1 MKFINFNN
9 LNKGLRKF
17 RSQKTFP
24 FTVIDNFFNEKIAKK
39 LEKEFPNYKDKN
51 LHVYN
56 NYCEIK
62 KTLNIWNLFPPLTYN
77 IFTIL
82 NSDKITKLI
91 SKNLKTPNVISD
103 HGLHGGGW
111 GMLSKG
117 GKLNP
122 HLDYSL
128 HPKIHAQ
135 RKFNLIIFLSRSWK
149 KNWGGELS
157 FYLKNHTNKKMPGKL
172 FKKILPKFNRA
183 VIFDTSNFSWHGVEP
198 IKGNSIRKTIA
209 VYYLTPIKKNK
220 AIKRQRA
227 LYAPV
232 KKQIYNKK
240 ILQFIKL
247 RSSPKKFSRVYI
259 TKNK

>member
-1 MKFINFNN
+1 
-9 LNKGLRKF
+9 
-17 RSQKTFP
+17 
-24 FTVIDNFFNEKIAKK
+24 
-39 LEKEFPNYKDKN
+39 
-51 LHVYN
+51 
-56 NYCEIK
+56 
-62 KTLNIWNLFPPLTYN
+62 
-77 IFTIL
+77 
-82 NSDKITKLI
+82 
-91 SKNLKTPNVISD
+91 
-103 HGLHGGGW
+103 
-111 GMLSKG
+111 
-117 GKLNP
+117 
-122 HLDYSL
+122 
-128 HPKIHAQ
+128 
-135 RKFNLIIFLSRSWK
+135 
-149 KNWGGELS
+149 
-157 FYLKNHTNKKMPGKL
+157 MPGKL

>member
-1 MKFINFNN
+1 MKLINFNN
-9 LNKGLRKF
+9 LSKGLSKF
-17 RSQKTFP
+17 KSQKTFP
-24 FTVIDNFFNEKIAKK
+24 YAVIDNFFSEKIAKK

-56 NYCEIK
+56 NYCEVK
-62 KTLNIWNLFPPLTYN
+62 KTLNIWNLFPSLTYN

-91 SKNLKTPNVISD
+91 SKKLKISNVISD
-103 HGLHGGGW
+103 QGLHGGGW

-128 HPKIHAQ
+128 HPKIPAQ

-157 FYLKNHTNKKMPGKL
+157 FYLKNNANKKMPGKL
-172 FKKILPKFNRA
+172 FKKVLPKFNRA
-183 VIFDTSNFSWHGVEP
+183 VIFDTSNYSWHGVEP
-198 IKGNSIRKTIA
+198 VKGNCIRKTIA
-209 VYYLTPIKKNK
+209 VYYLTSIKKNNL
-220 AIKRQRA
+220 IKWERA

-240 ILQFIKL
+240 VLQFIKL
-247 RSSPKKFSRVYI
+247 RSNPKKFSKVYV
-259 TKNK
+259 TRNN

>member
-1 MKFINFNN
+1 MKFINYNN
-9 LNKGLRKF
+9 FNKGLRKLK
-17 RSQKTFP
+17 SQKNFSYTI
-24 FTVIDNFFNEKIAKK
+24 IDNFFNEKIAKK

-56 NYCEIK
+56 NYCEVK

-82 NSDKITKLI
+82 NSEKVTQLI
-91 SKNLKTPNVISD
+91 SKKLKIPNVISD

-111 GMLSKG
+111 GLLSKG

-128 HPKIHAQ
+128 HPKIYAQ
-135 RKFNLIIFLSRSWK
+135 RKFNLIVFLSRSWK
-149 KNWGGELS
+149 KNWGGELT
-157 FYLKNHTNKKMPGKL
+157 FYLKNRNNKKMPGKL

-183 VIFDTSNFSWHGVEP
+183 VIFDTSNYSWHGVEP

-209 VYYLTPIKKNK
+209 VYYLIPIKKNNE
-220 AIKRQRA
+220 IKRQRA

-240 ILQFIKL
+240 ILQFIKM
-247 RSSPKKFSRVYI
+247 RSNPKKFSRVYI
-259 TKNK
+259 TRNK

>member
-9 LNKGLRKF
+9 FNKGLHKLK
-17 RSQKTFP
+17 SQRNFP
-24 FTVIDNFFNEKIAKK
+24 YTIIDNFFNEKTAKK

-56 NYCEIK
+56 NYCEVK

-82 NSDKITKLI
+82 NSEKVTQLI
-91 SKNLKTPNVISD
+91 SKKLKIPNVISD

-111 GMLSKG
+111 GLLSKG

-128 HPKIHAQ
+128 HPKIYAQ
-135 RKFNLIIFLSRSWK
+135 RKFNLIVFLSRSWK
-149 KNWGGELS
+149 KNWGGELT
-157 FYLKNHTNKKMPGKL
+157 FYLKNRNNKKMPGKL

-183 VIFDTSNFSWHGVEP
+183 VIFDTSNYSWHGVEP
-198 IKGNSIRKTIA
+198 IKGNVLSNIWRFLKFDA
-209 VYYLTPIKKNK
+209 VVPFFKFHVINPTSY
-220 AIKRQRA
+220 
-227 LYAPV
+227 
-232 KKQIYNKK
+232 
-240 ILQFIKL
+240 KL
-247 RSSPKKFSRVYI
+247 KSYSFFR
-259 TKNK
+259 